1 MTTESNVSKAIEA
14 MKSGEIVLIYDAD
27 DREGETDLAIPVMNM
42 TPKDVARF
50 RSDGGGLLCVAL
62 HPKTAEKLGLPF
74 ISDLLRSSSNNGFAN
89 IKSIVEKSGDIP
101 YDRKSSFSLWVNHRK
116 TYTGITDND
125 RALTINELGKITEK
139 VLNGEDVD
147 FGGEFRSPGHVALL
161 RAADGLLSERRG
173 QTELSI
179 ALATLADIT
188 PAVAICEMLDET
200 TGKALTK
207 EDAKKYASDNGFV
220 FVEGHE
226 IVQVCEAASD

>member
-1 MTTESNVSKAIEA
+1 MTADNNVSKAVEA
-14 MKSGEIVLIYDAD
+14 MKRGEIVLIYDAD
-27 DREGETDLAIPVMNM
+27 DREGETDLAIPVMGM
-42 TPKDVARF
+42 TPKDVACF

-62 HPKTAEKLGLPF
+62 HPDAAEKFGLPF
-74 ISDLLRSSSNNGFAN
+74 ISDLLRSSSNNGFAA

-101 YDRKSSFSLWVNHRK
+101 YDRKSSFSLWVNHRG

-139 VLNGEDVD
+139 VMNGEEVD
-147 FGGEFRSPGHVALL
+147 FGSEFRSPGHIALL
-161 RAADGLLSERRG
+161 RAAEGLLNERRG

-179 ALATLADIT
+179 ALAMLADIT
-188 PAVAICEMLDET
+188 PAVAICEMLDEK

-207 EDAKKYASDNGFV
+207 DDAKKYASDNGLV

-226 IVQVCEAASD
+226 IVEFCKASN